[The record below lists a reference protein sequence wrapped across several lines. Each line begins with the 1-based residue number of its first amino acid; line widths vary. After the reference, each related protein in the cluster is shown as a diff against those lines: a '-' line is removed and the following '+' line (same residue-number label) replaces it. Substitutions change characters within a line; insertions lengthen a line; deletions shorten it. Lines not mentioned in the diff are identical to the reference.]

1 MNGGGRW
8 VSLGEASKIYG
19 VTVHTVRRWCD
30 TGSVET
36 KRTPGNQRMVYI
48 SSENRVVTPEKTKTD
63 YIYVRVSSAKQ
74 RDDMERQSAFL
85 QSRFPGFT
93 VVKDIGSGLNYKR
106 KGLLRL
112 LAESAQGR
120 VGVVA
125 VFSKDRLCR
134 FGFELIEWL
143 FTQNNTKLLV
153 YEHSDKTPEE
163 EFTEDILA
171 ILQVFAC
178 RWNGKRKYSDK
189 CNKEQENQDIPNPV
203 AEEAFKEM
211 VRCL

>member
-1 MNGGGRW
+1 MDKKVRPSVGAW
-8 VSLGEASKIYG
+8 KIHLLGPELFNTILPLFNLTFGVLG
-19 VTVHTVRRWCD
+19 VTQL
-30 TGSVET
+30 
-36 KRTPGNQRMVYI
+36 P
-48 SSENRVVTPEKTKTD
+48 
-63 YIYVRVSSAKQ
+63 SAHH
-74 RDDMERQSAFL
+74 
-85 QSRFPGFT
+85 SRFPGFT
-93 VVKDIGSGLNYKR
+93 VIKDIGSGLNYKR
-106 KGLLRL
+106 KGLLKL

-125 VFSKDRLCR
+125 VFSRDRLCR

-143 FTQNNTKLLV
+143 FTQHNTKLLV

-189 CNKEQENQDIPNPV
+189 RAKDQENQDVPNPV
-203 AEEAFKEM
+203 AEEALKEM